1 MDINQ
6 VFKTLDEYLDNLKN
20 GIQEMQDEIDNLK
33 QKIYEQEE
41 EIVELE
47 DQVDT
52 LRRR

>member
-1 MDINQ
+1 M
-6 VFKTLDEYLDNLKN
+6 
-20 GIQEMQDEIDNLK
+20 QEMQDEIDSLK

-41 EIVELE
+41 EILDLE